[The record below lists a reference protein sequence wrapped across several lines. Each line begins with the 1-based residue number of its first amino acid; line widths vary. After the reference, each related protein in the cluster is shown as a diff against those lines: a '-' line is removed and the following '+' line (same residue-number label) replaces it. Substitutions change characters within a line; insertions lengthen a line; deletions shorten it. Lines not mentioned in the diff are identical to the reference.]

1 MNARPVR
8 IGPSILAA
16 DFLHLGQ
23 QLTDA
28 EAAGADFIHVD
39 VMDGRFV
46 PNISIGLPILEATR
60 RGTSLPIDVHLMMVD
75 PARWIPE
82 FAAAGADVITVHVE
96 ADTHLFL
103 TLRLIEEHGA
113 TPSVTLNPATPL
125 VMLDE
130 VLPMVRQV
138 LVMGVNPGF
147 GGQNFIPSA
156 LDRIARVREMI
167 DRRNPTCALQVDGGI
182 KASNVH
188 RVVQAGADTVVAG
201 SAIFNDTQTVAEA
214 MTELRAASAVS
225 ET

>member
-23 QLTDA
+23 QLADA

-60 RGTSLPIDVHLMMVD
+60 RGTSLPIDVHLMMVE

-96 ADTHLFL
+96 ADTHLFS
-103 TLRLIEEHGA
+103 TLRLIEVHGA

-125 VMLDE
+125 VMLD
-130 VLPMVRQV
+130 
-138 LVMGVNPGF
+138 
-147 GGQNFIPSA
+147 
-156 LDRIARVREMI
+156 
-167 DRRNPTCALQVDGGI
+167 
-182 KASNVH
+182 
-188 RVVQAGADTVVAG
+188 
-201 SAIFNDTQTVAEA
+201 
-214 MTELRAASAVS
+214 
-225 ET
+225 